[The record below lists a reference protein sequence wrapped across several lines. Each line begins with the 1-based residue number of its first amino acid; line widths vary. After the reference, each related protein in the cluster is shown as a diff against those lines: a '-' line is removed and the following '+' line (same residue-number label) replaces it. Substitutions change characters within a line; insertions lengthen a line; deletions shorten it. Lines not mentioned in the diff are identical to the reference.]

1 MDADKR
7 WPKNALL
14 IALSH
19 GMDGWMLGATTD
31 AIEIASFVNTMG
43 VHAIPN
49 TPEAIEGLLQDMET
63 AGLVERRSTRTP
75 VDGRF
80 QQFHRFAL
88 TEYGWVRAG
97 ELEAE

>member
-1 MDADKR
+1 MDADKL

-19 GMDGWMLGATTD
+19 GMDGRVLGDTTD
-31 AIEIASFVNTMG
+31 AIEIASFVSTMG
-43 VHAIPN
+43 VHAIPR

-63 AGLVERRSTRTP
+63 AGLVERRSTGTP
-75 VDGRF
+75 VEGRY

-88 TEYGWVRAG
+88 TEYGWVRAR
-97 ELEAE
+97 ELKAE